1 MSIEQIV
8 VLAIVQGITEFLPI
22 SSSAHLI
29 LVPALTGWPDQGI
42 MTDIMVHVGSL
53 LAVIVYFR
61 RDIQNLLRGGI
72 DLLRGRM
79 TEGGRL
85 VLLIVLATIPTVL
98 FGLFL
103 IRYTDYEVYSRD
115 PAIIAWNT
123 ILYGILLLV
132 ADRVGPK
139 VKTVENMTAGN
150 ALVIGVSQALSL
162 LPGTSRSGVTM
173 TAARYLGFTRTEAAR
188 FSMLLSIPATVAPA
202 MLLIGDAI
210 EAGEGIVMDDL
221 IAAALTFVSA
231 LLAIAFLMALVRRT
245 SFLPFVLY
253 RMLLGGFLLVMLYA

>member
-53 LAVIVYFR
+53 LAVIVYFW
-61 RDIQNLLRGGI
+61 RDILNLVRGGI

-85 VLLIVLATIPTVL
+85 VLLIVLATIPMVL

-103 IRYTDYEVYSRD
+103 IRFTDYEVYSRD

-123 ILYGILLLV
+123 ILYGILLLI

-188 FSMLLSIPATVAPA
+188 FSMLLSIPATIAPA
-202 MLLIGDAI
+202 MLLIGDAV
-210 EAGEGIVMDDL
+210 EAGEGIVLDDL
-221 IAAALTFVSA
+221 VAAGLTFVSA

-253 RMLLGGFLLVMLYA
+253 RMLLGGFLLVLLYT